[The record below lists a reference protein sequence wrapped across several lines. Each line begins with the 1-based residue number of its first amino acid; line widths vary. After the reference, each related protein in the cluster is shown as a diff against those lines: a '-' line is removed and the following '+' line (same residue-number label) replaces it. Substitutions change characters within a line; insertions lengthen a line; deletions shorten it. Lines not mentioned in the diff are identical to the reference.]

1 MKKIYIWILSLSVLI
16 LGCMDD
22 KGNYSYSELNKIT
35 IDNIAWS
42 NSINY
47 GDPLNITPELS
58 FSLDSVNVSL
68 SYEWIVNGVVIDSTS
83 PELHIESFKEF
94 VGNRRCY
101 FRVEDNSTGMKYTAE
116 FMVNVSGTYQA
127 GWLILSEKDNKSYLS
142 YVKEQKKEDD
152 DGNLIEIVYGEETD
166 VYKNVNGTDLGS
178 EPIKLLEHWSS
189 NYSSIGEILVLQK
202 SGSVELDGSA
212 LTKAVD
218 TELEFLGETY
228 PANFVPKDA
237 LYPEICGYL
246 LSEDGNVYSR
256 RNDVPK
262 EYHSGR
268 FMAEPMRA
276 SGGMRISH
284 FIPTL
289 YLNSKCILM
298 FDELNHRYLACM
310 DTDYEPKLCG
320 EPTVISHKD
329 YPDDFSDLNNMTREI
344 VFAASYENPDPW
356 ADYENSVFSI
366 LYDRTENQYYMQN
379 FGIGAV
385 WYTGAINIAPDYEIP
400 FPDGDMLNGNNVF
413 AISRKTPYFFFSAG
427 ANQEKLYWRDMND
440 KTGKAHLFDIDF
452 EGHSITSIAVA
463 MNGDRIG
470 VGLDNGIF
478 YLIDATDVGIWKS
491 NVLYKTKNDMGK
503 IKHVIFKSGARSVF
517 MWGEE

>member
-218 TELEFLGETY
+218 T
-228 PANFVPKDA
+228 
-237 LYPEICGYL
+237 
-246 LSEDGNVYSR
+246 
-256 RNDVPK
+256 
-262 EYHSGR
+262 
-268 FMAEPMRA
+268 
-276 SGGMRISH
+276 
-284 FIPTL
+284 
-289 YLNSKCILM
+289 
-298 FDELNHRYLACM
+298 
-310 DTDYEPKLCG
+310 
-320 EPTVISHKD
+320 
-329 YPDDFSDLNNMTREI
+329 
-344 VFAASYENPDPW
+344 
-356 ADYENSVFSI
+356 
-366 LYDRTENQYYMQN
+366 
-379 FGIGAV
+379 
-385 WYTGAINIAPDYEIP
+385 
-400 FPDGDMLNGNNVF
+400 
-413 AISRKTPYFFFSAG
+413 
-427 ANQEKLYWRDMND
+427 
-440 KTGKAHLFDIDF
+440 
-452 EGHSITSIAVA
+452 
-463 MNGDRIG
+463 
-470 VGLDNGIF
+470 
-478 YLIDATDVGIWKS
+478 
-491 NVLYKTKNDMGK
+491 
-503 IKHVIFKSGARSVF
+503 
-517 MWGEE
+517 